1 MRAAGSGAAGDAE
14 VREAVARLVQ
24 REGLRLG
31 AGTLEWTRGA
41 DAELDDNV
49 DEICAAWRGGVGGG
63 THEPGALL
71 LFWELEL
78 DIVVYRLSREGPA
91 EEVEGDDGVATF
103 WEWPLPCVE
112 LHGLWDSLHFE
123 SGVKE
128 RLMRYSESAL
138 FFSQRQVDPCL
149 VSWNRL
155 VLLYGPPGTG
165 KTTLCKGLAQKLAIR
180 LRSTYPEAFLL
191 EINAHSLFSKWF
203 SESGKLV
210 SKLFAQIQEL
220 VEEEGSLVFVL
231 LDEVESLTA
240 ARAAAVRGN
249 EPSDAI
255 RAVNS
260 LLTHLDAL
268 KAHPNV
274 VVMATSNVT
283 EAIDVA
289 FLDRA
294 DIKAYIGP
302 PTCRA
307 RYEIL
312 RSCVNELRRADILDT
327 GVGEA
332 PPGASEGGPEGGE
345 GGDGGE
351 DGRME
356 ADLSLEQDLWDAC
369 EACEG
374 MSGRMLRKLPFL
386 THASGL
392 AASRSTSAFLRGM
405 RIAAENELCERHR
418 NNDYIRK

>member
-1 MRAAGSGAAGDAE
+1 ME
-14 VREAVARLVQ
+14 VQDKDL
-24 REGLRLG
+24 
-31 AGTLEWTRGA
+31 
-41 DAELDDNV
+41 
-49 DEICAAWRGGVGGG
+49 
-63 THEPGALL
+63 
-71 LFWELEL
+71 
-78 DIVVYRLSREGPA
+78 
-91 EEVEGDDGVATF
+91 
-103 WEWPLPCVE
+103 
-112 LHGLWDSLHFE
+112 
-123 SGVKE
+123 
-128 RLMRYSESAL
+128 
-138 FFSQRQVDPCL
+138 QVDQVVVL
-149 VSWNRL
+149 VVVNIVKLEEQVMFNLHLQYKDFL
-155 VLLYGPPGTG
+155 VDSHHPHLHPL
-165 KTTLCKGLAQKLAIR
+165 
-180 LRSTYPEAFLL
+180 
-191 EINAHSLFSKWF
+191 
-203 SESGKLV
+203 
-210 SKLFAQIQEL
+210 IQEEL

-231 LDEVESLTA
+231 LGEVESLTA

-405 RIAAENELCERHR
+405 RIAAENELCERG
-418 NNDYIRK
+418 NLT